1 LVKGEEKFMKKKLLA
16 VFLALMTVT
25 FGAVPMTVSAADTS
39 DTSSDTVATQSSET
53 ITLNA
58 DNCNT
63 SITVTSGQT
72 VTLYLNNQT
81 LTNTSGEDTITV
93 EYGGTLIIEGPGTI
107 QNTSSGKT
115 MIYNNG
121 TTTLNGDITLDRPN
135 CYTEVK
141 EETVNG
147 KVVAKV
153 YGNNTFYSI
162 MNHGDMTINNVTIEL
177 PNDHNTSII
186 ENGYTNY
193 TSGNS
198 RSGFV
203 TNENS
208 ANPTLTINDANIVGG
223 NVCVKNDDGG
233 ILTINGGN
241 FSGGTSAINNWNIA
255 EINGGTFSNTHDIYY
270 RPYCLLLN
278 HGYVTDD
285 NENNKDKGQ
294 LTINGGVFTQNSLDD
309 SIFYRS
315 TTDDDCMNDVTIN
328 GGTFT
333 GDLYP
338 DGDLSDDSL
347 NDLTITGGVFTQD
360 VSEAL
365 ADNLTLTTETI
376 DGVTYYEIAPDD
388 TTTTVVPEKY
398 DINIGDTSN
407 GTVTASSTSAEK
419 DETVTLTV
427 TPADG
432 YELDTITASDANSTA
447 LELTENSDGTY
458 TFTMPESDV
467 NVSATFKAKAEEPE
481 EPETPSE
488 KKFTDVP
495 EGAYYYD
502 PVYWAVENGITAG
515 TSDTTFTPDGICTRA
530 EVVTFLYRQAGSPS
544 VTGTSKFTDVASD
557 AYYYDAVVWA
567 EQNGI
572 AAGTSETTFSPDQTI
587 NRAQAVSFMYRAAK
601 ATASSAENP
610 FTDVE
615 KGSYYYDAVTWSAE
629 NNITVGT
636 SATTFSPEKSCT
648 RAEIVT
654 FLYRESQNTA
664 S

>member
-1 LVKGEEKFMKKKLLA
+1 MKKKLLA

-63 SITVTSGQT
+63 SITVASGQT

-93 EYGGTLIIEGPGTI
+93 DYGGTLIIEGPGTI

-241 FSGGTSAINNWNIA
+241 FSGGTSALNNWNIA

-285 NENNKDKGQ
+285 NENNKDKGK

-347 NDLTITGGVFTQD
+347 NNLTITGGVFTQD

-376 DGVTYYEIAPDD
+376 DGVTYYEIAADD

-419 DETVTLTV
+419 GETVTLTV

-467 NVSATFKAKAEEPE
+467 NVSATFKEKAEEPE